1 MEATSPTAW
10 ISDAVQRNELVA
22 VVGTGVSM
30 GLTDGKI
37 SALSWKG
44 LVRDGFAFGA
54 KKGKITSNQVE
65 AWKPQRVSSGLD
77 DLLGAAEFMSRKLDA
92 PNGDVYARWL
102 EHAFSTVKPT
112 NKKPKRRS

>member
-65 AWKPQRVSSGLD
+65 AWKPQLVSSDLD
-77 DLLGAAEFMSRKLDA
+77 DLLGAARVHVSQ
-92 PNGDVYARWL
+92 ARCAEW
-102 EHAFSTVKPT
+102 
-112 NKKPKRRS
+112 RSVRQMARACVQHGQADQ